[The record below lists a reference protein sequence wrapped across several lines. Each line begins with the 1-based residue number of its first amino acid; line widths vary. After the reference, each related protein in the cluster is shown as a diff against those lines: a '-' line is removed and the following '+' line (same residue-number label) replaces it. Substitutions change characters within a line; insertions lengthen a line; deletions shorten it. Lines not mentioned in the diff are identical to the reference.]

1 VRLRLWVTLAKASVL
16 SSSALVLV
24 RFNCPLGARCGL
36 VVNECELGRLALPH
50 EWRLTEDFDCDAA
63 QLIREVRIGGK
74 VEINPDD
81 IAARD
86 ARSGL
91 LERFPVPLPQ
101 VFTRGELGVVLCPKL
116 PTPNGGAFASALVRY
131 IVAYKR
137 KAAPAVAQQRV
148 AKLEWRESDDAG
160 SRTSFVGDHRDS
172 VETARPGTR
181 ASWSPAL

>member
-1 VRLRLWVTLAKASVL
+1 VRLRLWLTLAKASVL

-50 EWRLTEDFDCDAA
+50 EWRITEDFDCDAA

-101 VFTRGELGVVLCPKL
+101 VFTRGELGVTVLHGSAGGHSGPPLDCVQVMRTDFGRPSSNMRFRTMT
-116 PTPNGGAFASALVRY
+116 PTVIS
-131 IVAYKR
+131 VA
-137 KAAPAVAQQRV
+137 
-148 AKLEWRESDDAG
+148 
-160 SRTSFVGDHRDS
+160 
-172 VETARPGTR
+172 
-181 ASWSPAL
+181 

>member
-1 VRLRLWVTLAKASVL
+1 VRLRLWLTLAKASVL

-137 KAAPAVAQQRV
+137 KAAPSNQSPPKSAA
-148 AKLEWRESDDAG
+148 AFNPILTK
-160 SRTSFVGDHRDS
+160 
-172 VETARPGTR
+172 ARAR
-181 ASWSPAL
+181 ASAAQHPGGKLSAAW